1 MMIRWLLATL
11 IAAAGSA
18 YALPPPNVP
27 GLLPTEIARP
37 LLEQDPRV
45 AAARAGVEVA
55 RQEAGILDKSPYEW
69 TGKALGQR
77 RSVDSGPRYREWNVG
92 IERTIRLPGKGS
104 ADRNIG
110 KATMEESEA
119 RYGEAVQ
126 ESARELASLWIDW
139 LATERGRELAAE
151 NLQSVQ
157 ENLAAVDKRTRAGD
171 ASRLDFN
178 LAAAELAEQKRMDN
192 DARTQASAA
201 WARLSVR
208 FPGIN
213 RQSVL
218 LPSPILIEGDEALW
232 RDRIIA
238 ESDALQVVQTQL
250 RIAQAQADRAQAERL
265 PDPTFGVYTASEVGG
280 RERISGITLSIPLP
294 GGLRDS
300 RSAKALAA
308 VEVARNAVDLK
319 KREIE
324 TGIAG
329 ALATARGAYESL
341 QIANE
346 GALAMQENARL
357 VQRAYALGEGDLQ
370 TLLLARRQATAAANN
385 ALQVKV
391 GALKAYYGLLI
402 DAHLIWDMKR
412 DERRVDAVD
421 QVALKR

>member
-1 MMIRWLLATL
+1 MMIRLFLATL
-11 IAAAGSA
+11 ITAAGSA
-18 YALPPPNVP
+18 YALLPPNVP

-45 AAARAGVEVA
+45 AAARAGLEVA

-119 RYGEAVQ
+119 RYGEALH
-126 ESARELASLWIDW
+126 ESARELVSLWVDW
-139 LATERGRELAAE
+139 LAAEHGRELAAA
-151 NLQSVQ
+151 NLQAVQ
-157 ENLAAVDKRTRAGD
+157 ENLKAVDKRNRAGD
-171 ASRLDFN
+171 ASKLDLN
-178 LAAAELAEQKRMDN
+178 LTGAELAEQRRMDN

-213 RQSVL
+213 RQRMA
-218 LPSPILIEGDEALW
+218 LPSPMLIAEDEALW
-232 RDRIIA
+232 RDRIMA
-238 ESDALQVVQTQL
+238 ESDELKVAQTL
-250 RIAQAQADRAQAERL
+250 MRIAQAQADRAQADRV

-319 KREIE
+319 KRELE

-329 ALATARGAYESL
+329 ALVTARGAYESL

-346 GALAMQENARL
+346 GALAMQENAKL
-357 VQRAYALGEGDLQ
+357 VQRAYSLGEGDLQ
-370 TLLLARRQATAAANN
+370 TLLLARRQATAAADS
-385 ALQVKV
+385 ALQAKV

-402 DAHLIWDMKR
+402 DAHLIWDMER
-412 DERRVDAVD
+412 D
-421 QVALKR
+421 

>member
-1 MMIRWLLATL
+1 MKIRLLLASL
-11 IAAAGSA
+11 IMVAGSVH
-18 YALPPPNVP
+18 ALQPPNVP

-45 AAARAGVEVA
+45 AAARAGLEVA
-55 RQEAGILDKSPYEW
+55 RQEASILDKSPYEW

-77 RSVDSGPRYREWNVG
+77 RSLDTGPRYREWNVG

-110 KATMEESEA
+110 KATIEESEA
-119 RYGEAVQ
+119 RYGEALH
-126 ESARELASLWIDW
+126 ESARELVSLWVDW
-139 LATERGRELAAE
+139 LAAERGRELAAS
-151 NLQSVQ
+151 NLVAVQ
-157 ENLAAVDKRTRAGD
+157 ENLKAVDKRLRAGD
-171 ASRLDFN
+171 ASKLDLN
-178 LAAAELAEQKRMDN
+178 LASAELAEQKRMDN

-218 LPSPILIEGDEALW
+218 LPAPMLIAEDEALW
-232 RDRIIA
+232 RDRIIG
-238 ESDALQVVQTQL
+238 ESDELKVVQTQL
-250 RIAQAQADRAQAERL
+250 RIAQAQADRAQADRV
-265 PDPTFGVYTASEVGG
+265 PDPTFGVYTASEAGG

-300 RSAKALAA
+300 RSSKALAA
-308 VEVARNAVDLK
+308 VEVARNAADLK
-319 KREIE
+319 KRELE
-324 TGIAG
+324 TEIAS
-329 ALATARGAYESL
+329 ALVTARGTYESL

-346 GALAMQENARL
+346 GALAMQENAKL

-370 TLLLARRQATAAANN
+370 TLLLARRQTTAAANS
-385 ALQVKV
+385 ALLAQV

-402 DAHLIWDMKR
+402 DAHLIWGLDS
-412 DERRVDAVD
+412 E
-421 QVALKR
+421 

>member
-1 MMIRWLLATL
+1 MKVRLLLASL
-11 IAAAGSA
+11 IMVAGSA
-18 YALPPPNVP
+18 YALQPPSVP

-45 AAARAGVEVA
+45 ASARAGLEVA
-55 RQEAGILDKSPYEW
+55 RQEASILNKSPYEW

-77 RSVDSGPRYREWNVG
+77 RSLDTGPRYREWNVG

-110 KATMEESEA
+110 KATIEESEA
-119 RYGEAVQ
+119 RYGEALH
-126 ESARELASLWIDW
+126 ESARELVSLWVDW
-139 LATERGRELAAE
+139 LAAERGRELAAS
-151 NLQSVQ
+151 NFVAVQ
-157 ENLAAVDKRTRAGD
+157 ENLKAVDKRLRAGD
-171 ASRLDFN
+171 ASKLDLNFAN
-178 LAAAELAEQKRMDN
+178 AELAEQKRMDN

-201 WARLSVR
+201 WARLSAR

-218 LPSPILIEGDEALW
+218 LPSPMLIAEDEALW

-238 ESDALQVVQTQL
+238 ESYELKVVQTQL
-250 RIAQAQADRAQAERL
+250 GIAQAQADRARADRV

-280 RERISGITLSIPLP
+280 RERISGVTISIPLP

-300 RSAKALAA
+300 RSSKALAA

-319 KREIE
+319 KRELE
-324 TGIAG
+324 TEIAS
-329 ALATARGAYESL
+329 ALVTARGTYESL

-346 GALAMQENARL
+346 GALAMQENAKL

-370 TLLLARRQATAAANN
+370 TLLLARRQTTAAANS
-385 ALQVKV
+385 ALLAHV

-402 DAHLIWDMKR
+402 DAHLIWGLDS
-412 DERRVDAVD
+412 E
-421 QVALKR
+421 

>member
-1 MMIRWLLATL
+1 MMIRLLLASL
-11 IAAAGSA
+11 IMAAGSA
-18 YALPPPNVP
+18 YALQPPNVP

-45 AAARAGVEVA
+45 AAARAGLEVA
-55 RQEAGILDKSPYEW
+55 KQESSILDKSPYEW

-77 RSVDSGPRYREWNVG
+77 RSLDTGPRYREWNVG

-110 KATMEESEA
+110 KATIEESEA
-119 RYGEAVQ
+119 RYGEALH
-126 ESARELASLWIDW
+126 ESARELVSLWVDW
-139 LATERGRELAAE
+139 LAAERGRELAAL
-151 NLQSVQ
+151 NLVGVQ
-157 ENLAAVDKRTRAGD
+157 ENLKAVDKRTRAGD
-171 ASRLDFN
+171 ASKLDLN
-178 LAAAELAEQKRMDN
+178 LASAELAEQKRMDN
-192 DARTQASAA
+192 DAKTQAAAA

-208 FPGIN
+208 FPGVS
-213 RQSVL
+213 RQSAL
-218 LPSPILIEGDEALW
+218 LPSPMLIAEEEALW

-238 ESDALQVVQTQL
+238 ESDELKVVQTQL
-250 RIAQAQADRAQAERL
+250 QIAQAQADRARADRV

-300 RSAKALAA
+300 RSSKALAA

-319 KREIE
+319 KRELE
-324 TGIAG
+324 TEIAS
-329 ALATARGAYESL
+329 ALVTARGAYESL

-370 TLLLARRQATAAANN
+370 TLLLARRQTTAAANS
-385 ALQVKV
+385 ALSAQV
-391 GALKAYYGLLI
+391 GALKAYFGLLI
-402 DAHLIWDMKR
+402 DAHLIWGL
-412 DERRVDAVD
+412 ENE
-421 QVALKR
+421 

>member
-1 MMIRWLLATL
+1 MMIRLLLTTL
-11 IAAAGSA
+11 IMVAGSA
-18 YALPPPNVP
+18 YALQPPSVP

-45 AAARAGVEVA
+45 AAARAGLEVA
-55 RQEAGILDKSPYEW
+55 KQESSILDKSPYEW

-77 RSVDSGPRYREWNVG
+77 RSLDTGPRYREWNVG

-110 KATMEESEA
+110 KATIEESEA
-119 RYGEAVQ
+119 RYGEALH
-126 ESARELASLWIDW
+126 ESARELVSLWVDW
-139 LATERGRELAAE
+139 LAAERGRELAAA
-151 NLQSVQ
+151 NLVAVQ
-157 ENLAAVDKRTRAGD
+157 ENLKSVDKRLRAGD
-171 ASRLDFN
+171 ASKLDLN
-178 LAAAELAEQKRMDN
+178 LASAELAEQKRMDN
-192 DARTQASAA
+192 DAKTQAAAA

-218 LPSPILIEGDEALW
+218 LPSPMLIAEDEARW

-238 ESDALQVVQTQL
+238 ESDELKVVQTQL
-250 RIAQAQADRAQAERL
+250 RIAQAQADRAQADRV

-280 RERISGITLSIPLP
+280 RERISGVTISIPLP

-300 RSAKALAA
+300 RSSKALAA

-319 KREIE
+319 KRELE
-324 TGIAG
+324 TEIAS
-329 ALATARGAYESL
+329 ALVTARGTYESL

-346 GALAMQENARL
+346 GALAMQENAKL

-370 TLLLARRQATAAANN
+370 TLLLARRQTTAAANS
-385 ALQVKV
+385 ALLAHV

-402 DAHLIWDMKR
+402 DAHLIWGLDS
-412 DERRVDAVD
+412 E
-421 QVALKR
+421 

>member
-1 MMIRWLLATL
+1 MKIRLLLASL
-11 IAAAGSA
+11 IMVAGSA

-45 AAARAGVEVA
+45 AAARAGLEVA
-55 RQEAGILDKSPYEW
+55 RQEASILDKSPYEW

-77 RSVDSGPRYREWNVG
+77 RSLDTGPRYREWNVG

-110 KATMEESEA
+110 KATIEESEA
-119 RYGEAVQ
+119 RYGEALH
-126 ESARELASLWIDW
+126 ESARELVSLWVDW
-139 LATERGRELAAE
+139 LAAERGRELAAS
-151 NLQSVQ
+151 NLLVVQ
-157 ENLAAVDKRTRAGD
+157 ENLKAVDKRTRAGD
-171 ASRLDFN
+171 ASKLDLN
-178 LAAAELAEQKRMDN
+178 LASADLAEQKRMDN

-218 LPSPILIEGDEALW
+218 LPSPMLIAEDEALW
-232 RDRIIA
+232 RDRIIT
-238 ESDALQVVQTQL
+238 ESDELKVVQIQL
-250 RIAQAQADRAQAERL
+250 RIAQAQADRAQADRV

-300 RSAKALAA
+300 RSSKALAA

-319 KREIE
+319 KRELE
-324 TGIAG
+324 TEIAS
-329 ALATARGAYESL
+329 ALVTARGTYESL

-346 GALAMQENARL
+346 GALAMQENATL

-370 TLLLARRQATAAANN
+370 TLLLARRQVTAAMNS
-385 ALQVKV
+385 ALLAQTN
-391 GALKAYYGLLI
+391 ALKAYYGLLI
-402 DAHLIWDMKR
+402 DAHFVWLLEND
-412 DERRVDAVD
+412 
-421 QVALKR
+421 